1 MTYTA
6 GLLTQQV
13 QGDTQTQA
21 GANKKPGE
29 EQGSIVCIPQKMPP
43 IGSKPLCVG
52 RHSPLGRT
60 KSMLL
65 SGMGSVHTIV
75 AAVMTSVTKQDK
87 LHLVPVPWKAHG
99 IKWPPCHLS
108 RSHIQVRV
116 NLKSPCLHCPVL
128 RITQHLQFCLFSRI
142 LELYPYRN
150 GWGAGIA
157 EKNRLLSQASLI
169 SFTSHLAPT
178 RP

>member
-1 MTYTA
+1 MGQIHSQDLFLPELQGKAGVHQSSLVTTRTSADMTYTA

-29 EQGSIVCIPQKMPP
+29 EQGSILCTPQKMPP
-43 IGSKPLCVG
+43 VGSKPLCVG

-87 LHLVPVPWKAHG
+87 LHLVPVP
-99 IKWPPCHLS
+99 
-108 RSHIQVRV
+108 
-116 NLKSPCLHCPVL
+116 
-128 RITQHLQFCLFSRI
+128 
-142 LELYPYRN
+142 
-150 GWGAGIA
+150 
-157 EKNRLLSQASLI
+157 
-169 SFTSHLAPT
+169 
-178 RP
+178 